1 MFIIKKRKI
10 FYSFSA
16 ILIAFAIFATAHWGI
31 NFGIDFVGGSILE
44 VEFSEKVEKSVVENS
59 LVNLENEFET
69 DFSVRETGETG
80 YILRSKTI
88 TDEQKGQVME
98 ILGSGITNSVDSSGE
113 NITAE
118 EIRFNTIGPTLG
130 QELRGRAILS
140 VGLVIAAIILFV
152 AYAFRQVSRPVSSWK
167 YGFVAII
174 AFIHDVLIPVGVFAI
189 LGQFFA
195 VEVDTLFIIAI
206 LVVLG
211 YSINDTIVV
220 FDRIRENLQNIPDKK
235 RADRFEEIVG
245 KSLRQTISRS
255 VNTSVTTLIALIA
268 LFVLGGEATK
278 WFALALIAGVIS
290 GTYSSIFFAAPMLV
304 TLSKLG
310 KNKKPAAHVSENK

>member
-1 MFIIKKRKI
+1 MFIIKYRKI
-10 FYSFSA
+10 FYGFSA
-16 ILIAFAIFATAHWGI
+16 ALIGLAIFATTFWGI
-31 NFGIDFVGGSILE
+31 NLGIDFVGGSILE
-44 VEFSEKVEKSVVENS
+44 VSFSESVDKS
-59 LVNLENEFET
+59 LVESTLENIETEFET

-88 TDEQKGQVME
+88 TDDQKNQVIGQLTE
-98 ILGSGITNSVDSSGE
+98 INGSV
-113 NITAE
+113 APE

-130 QELRGRAILS
+130 KELRGRALVS
-140 VGLVIAAIILFV
+140 VVLVIIAIILFV

-174 AFIHDVLIPVGVFAI
+174 AFIHDVLIPIGVFAV

-195 VEVDTLFIIAI
+195 VEVDTLFVIAI

-220 FDRIRENLQNIPDKK
+220 FDRIRENLQNISETK

-245 KSLRQTISRS
+245 KSLRQTIGRS
-255 VNTSVTTLIALIA
+255 INTSLTTLIALIA
-268 LFVLGGEATK
+268 LFIIGGEATK
-278 WFALALIAGVIS
+278 WFSLALIAGIIS

-304 TLSKLG
+304 TLSKFG
-310 KNKKPAAHVSENK
+310 KKG